1 MTRSFRNAVYLE
13 LFLRAPE
20 GAVFTSTD
28 IAEVTGW
35 NATAIRR
42 DLSRFGWCGKRGVG
56 YNAKRMAEILSPV
69 VAADAPAI
77 RDEARKIR
85 ENSDV
90 GYALACAT
98 FKEPRP

>member
-1 MTRSFRNAVYLE
+1 MTRSMRNAVYLE

-20 GAVFTSTD
+20 GAVLSSTD
-28 IAEVTGW
+28 IADVTGW
-35 NATAIRR
+35 NASQIRR
-42 DLSRFGWCGKRGVG
+42 DLSTFGWCGKRGVG

-69 VAADAPAI
+69 VAVDADAI
-77 RDEARKIR
+77 RDEMRRIR

-98 FKEPRP
+98 FREPRP